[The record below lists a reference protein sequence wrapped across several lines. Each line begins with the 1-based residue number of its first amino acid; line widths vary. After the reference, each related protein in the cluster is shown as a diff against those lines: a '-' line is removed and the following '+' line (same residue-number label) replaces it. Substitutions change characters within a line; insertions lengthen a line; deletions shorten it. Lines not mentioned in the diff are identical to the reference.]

1 MDIISLPIEYDKK
14 KIDSR
19 YRLVIIASQRGRE
32 LYLGAKP
39 RISEKT
45 KKVTTTAILESITN
59 KIEFITGHEA
69 ALAIEKAE
77 KIDYRKLIEEKRRPI
92 VDLSSLEKDLKVYLH
107 ERETVERELE
117 DLFTEVEG
125 KGESSEIEEE

>member
-45 KKVTTTAILESITN
+45 KKITTTAILESITN
-59 KIEFITGHEA
+59 KIEFITGREA

-77 KIDYRKLIEEKRRPI
+77 KVDYRKLIEEKRRPI

-125 KGESSEIEEE
+125 KEESSEIEEE